1 MPAALPGYDF
11 ASSWLAESLTAVP
24 YQPDCGS
31 SGGCDSLDVNLV
43 HQGAHLLGV
52 GARGIP
58 SAPKAAPRSFALSAE
73 LQRDLLRNGVPHNR
87 LGSSHVVRERRHLLL
102 GAQDAAQHTQE
113 LTNLGLLEIPRYV
126 FKTARSLI
134 KLDLTNNQLGSLP
147 AEIQHLT
154 ALETLLVPR
163 NGLKTLP
170 DAAISGMRAL
180 TELDCSKNE
189 LAGSLFEHVF
199 AKALS
204 KLQRLDASSNKLSA
218 VCGSVAELSSLHTLD
233 VAGND
238 IKTLPNDVLL
248 GPALKLLDAR
258 RNPLIALPANAG
270 AAVLQH
276 SMPVAVALE
285 GYGKSL
291 LLGGADCAANVKS
304 MRACR
309 VSHVLAIDEQARDVD
324 GKPFDAEAEW
334 WGEMFDATVEPIHPL
349 QPNSLMAALPRC
361 LTWMRAALA
370 HGRRHGMTLPMVD
383 PPAPFFN
390 APMQPSAHC
399 GVSGVDHSKTLSTS
413 YTTTHDDTLA
423 VANLLIFSPTD
434 TTKAVAVA
442 VAFVMAVEGKTMD
455 QAISSV
461 LGAGGVCEVTEQNFR
476 TTHWAHELK
485 QLEEALN
492 CDQQTGEPQYCWQN
506 HLKSQRVQPALHPT
520 PDSGVNTGVPTHD
533 SELPPTHGAVTT
545 EYRRDW
551 SCGGGLGGADSC
563 TEQDTHR
570 DWNGCT
576 KPSTVNSPVHRD
588 WEPESAHLS
597 WDYPQVLPQ
606 QEPRDALSTVPLHA
620 ASRVVHLMRH
630 EVLCD
635 DAFKNT
641 EKQVALAE
649 KEMLESDFPA
659 EAHERLMELRDD
671 KAKTMA
677 QMDED
682 FANLAVITED
692 LGCHVFTGGTI
703 HSHLH

>member
-31 SGGCDSLDVNLV
+31 SGGCDSLDVNKV

-113 LTNLGLLEIPRYV
+113 LTNLGLLEIPRFV

-134 KLDLTNNQLGSLP
+134 KLDLTNNQLGTLP

-163 NGLKTLP
+163 NGLKALP

-189 LAGSLFEHVF
+189 LAGTLFEHVF

-218 VCGSVAELSSLHTLD
+218 VCGSVVELSSLHTLD

-276 SMPVAVALE
+276 SMPVGAAQLRGGRGLIMVLQVAVAVE

-349 QPNSLMAALPRC
+349 HPNSLMAALPRFSLHAPGRHKPWSDEC
-361 LTWMRAALA
+361 L
-370 HGRRHGMTLPMVD
+370 H
-383 PPAPFFN
+383 
-390 APMQPSAHC
+390 
-399 GVSGVDHSKTLSTS
+399 
-413 YTTTHDDTLA
+413 
-423 VANLLIFSPTD
+423 
-434 TTKAVAVA
+434 
-442 VAFVMAVEGKTMD
+442 
-455 QAISSV
+455 
-461 LGAGGVCEVTEQNFR
+461 VCMCVTEGSGGTDSLF
-476 TTHWAHELK
+476 
-485 QLEEALN
+485 
-492 CDQQTGEPQYCWQN
+492 TG
-506 HLKSQRVQPALHPT
+506 
-520 PDSGVNTGVPTHD
+520 
-533 SELPPTHGAVTT
+533 
-545 EYRRDW
+545 
-551 SCGGGLGGADSC
+551 
-563 TEQDTHR
+563 
-570 DWNGCT
+570 
-576 KPSTVNSPVHRD
+576 
-588 WEPESAHLS
+588 
-597 WDYPQVLPQ
+597 
-606 QEPRDALSTVPLHA
+606 
-620 ASRVVHLMRH
+620 AS
-630 EVLCD
+630 
-635 DAFKNT
+635 
-641 EKQVALAE
+641 
-649 KEMLESDFPA
+649 
-659 EAHERLMELRDD
+659 
-671 KAKTMA
+671 
-677 QMDED
+677 
-682 FANLAVITED
+682 
-692 LGCHVFTGGTI
+692 LGCALLWPTAGVTG
-703 HSHLH
+703 

>member
-1 MPAALPGYDF
+1 MGELRGAMPAALPGYDF

-258 RNPLIALPANAG
+258 RNPLIVLPANAG

-334 WGEMFDATVEPIHPL
+334 WGEMFDATVEP
-349 QPNSLMAALPRC
+349 
-361 LTWMRAALA
+361 
-370 HGRRHGMTLPMVD
+370 
-383 PPAPFFN
+383 
-390 APMQPSAHC
+390 MQPSAHC

-442 VAFVMAVEGKTMD
+442 IAFVMAVEGKTMD

-506 HLKSQRVQPALHPT
+506 HLKS
-520 PDSGVNTGVPTHD
+520 
-533 SELPPTHGAVTT
+533 
-545 EYRRDW
+545 
-551 SCGGGLGGADSC
+551 
-563 TEQDTHR
+563 
-570 DWNGCT
+570 
-576 KPSTVNSPVHRD
+576 
-588 WEPESAHLS
+588 
-597 WDYPQVLPQ
+597 
-606 QEPRDALSTVPLHA
+606 
-620 ASRVVHLMRH
+620 
-630 EVLCD
+630 
-635 DAFKNT
+635 
-641 EKQVALAE
+641 
-649 KEMLESDFPA
+649 
-659 EAHERLMELRDD
+659 
-671 KAKTMA
+671 
-677 QMDED
+677 
-682 FANLAVITED
+682 
-692 LGCHVFTGGTI
+692 
-703 HSHLH
+703 